1 MNPINDDDLRQLL
14 PALRRFALWL
24 ARDAA
29 AADDLVQ
36 TCMEKALSRWA
47 SRREGDLKAWLFS
60 ILYRQFLD
68 DKRRAKRW
76 GRLLDAFGWHDG
88 AREPSAEE
96 TYAARHALGSFDQLS
111 DDQRAV
117 LLMVTVEDLS
127 YEDTA
132 AALGIPLGTVMSRL
146 SRARK
151 AYRELTGDNNPTT
164 ALRRVK

>member
-1 MNPINDDDLRQLL
+1 MNPINDDDLRELL

-24 ARDAA
+24 ARDAST
-29 AADDLVQ
+29 ADDLVQ

-47 SRREGDLKAWLFS
+47 SRRDGDLKAWLFS
-60 ILYRQFLD
+60 ILYRQFID

-76 GRLLDAFGWHDG
+76 GRLFDAFRRDDE
-88 AREPSAEE
+88 AQEPSAEE
-96 TYAARHALGSFDQLS
+96 TYAARNALGSFDQLS

-117 LLMVTVEDLS
+117 LLMVTVEGLS
-127 YEDTA
+127 YEETA
-132 AALGIPLGTVMSRL
+132 AALEIPLGTVMSRL

-151 AYRELTGDNNPTT
+151 AYRELTGDSNPTT

>member
-1 MNPINDDDLRQLL
+1 MHPINDDDLRELL

-36 TCMEKALSRWA
+36 SCMEKALSRWA
-47 SRREGDLKAWLFS
+47 SRRDGDLKAWLFS
-60 ILYRQFLD
+60 ILYRQFID

-76 GRLLDAFGWHDG
+76 GRLFDAFRRDDT
-88 AREPSAEE
+88 AQEPSAEE
-96 TYAARHALGSFDQLS
+96 TYAARNALGSFDQLS

-117 LLMVTVEDLS
+117 LLMVTVEGLS
-127 YEDTA
+127 YEETA
-132 AALGIPLGTVMSRL
+132 AALGLPLGTVMSRL

-151 AYRELTGDNNPTT
+151 AYRELTGNDSPTT